1 MSPGPPLACA
11 SRGTCSFP
19 ETQFLIHKMG
29 GDIYSNGTSLP
40 ALQTGKFQSG
50 VSELWPPYQLD
61 VTHLPLFALFFFF
74 FFAFLTQL
82 GLSAVQAPPGPSLRE
97 APQALACPC
106 CVPGRPRQG
115 PKLHQMVAVPAESAC
130 TQKVGWG
137 EMGPGGAGTGRGPA
151 FLKGG
156 TFFFFF

>member
-74 FFAFLTQL
+74 CIFDTAGPFCSSSTTWPITQ
-82 GLSAVQAPPGPSLRE
+82 VGP
-97 APQALACPC
+97 
-106 CVPGRPRQG
+106 
-115 PKLHQMVAVPAESAC
+115 
-130 TQKVGWG
+130 T
-137 EMGPGGAGTGRGPA
+137 GPGLPLLCARASPPRAKAASNGGCAGRERLHTKGWVGRNGARRGWDREGA
-151 FLKGG
+151 SIFKRGD
-156 TFFFFF
+156 FFFF

>member
-1 MSPGPPLACA
+1 M
-11 SRGTCSFP
+11 
-19 ETQFLIHKMG
+19 E
-29 GDIYSNGTSLP
+29 GDAYSNGTSLP

-61 VTHLPLFALFFFF
+61 VTHLPLFALF

-115 PKLHQMVAVPAESAC
+115 PKLHQMVAVPAEC
-130 TQKVGWG
+130 LNTEGWVG
-137 EMGPGGAGTGRGPA
+137 
-151 FLKGG
+151 
-156 TFFFFF
+156 

>member
-11 SRGTCSFP
+11 SRGACSFP
-19 ETQFLIHKMG
+19 ETRFLIRKME
-29 GDIYSNGTSLP
+29 GDAYSNGTSLP

-61 VTHLPLFALFFFF
+61 VTHLPLFALFF

-115 PKLHQMVAVPAESAC
+115 PKLHQMVAVPAERLN
-130 TQKVGWG
+130 TEGWVGRNV
-137 EMGPGGAGTGRGPA
+137 GPGGGWDTE
-151 FLKGG
+151 GG
-156 TFFFFF
+156 QHF

>member
-61 VTHLPLFALFFFF
+61 VTHLPLFALFFF
-74 FFAFLTQL
+74 
-82 GLSAVQAPPGPSLRE
+82 
-97 APQALACPC
+97 
-106 CVPGRPRQG
+106 
-115 PKLHQMVAVPAESAC
+115 LH
-130 TQKVGWG
+130 
-137 EMGPGGAGTGRGPA
+137 
-151 FLKGG
+151 F
-156 TFFFFF
+156 